1 MATFDAPFIRA
12 LTTAVVES
20 ALHPKTYRL
29 NENVFKKNLPLLK
42 RFVDETH
49 EVQCLFAIQILIN
62 RLEYPSG
69 VLGSLFT
76 LLGDEDTISVES
88 FKIWR
93 DSSEE
98 PEGKG
103 NVLVIFGYILNKS

>member
-1 MATFDAPFIRA
+1 MAKFDAPFIRA

-42 RFVDETH
+42 RFVDDLLH

-69 VLGSLFT
+69 VLGLLFT
-76 LLGDEDTISVES
+76 LLGDEDTISVEA

-103 NVLVIFGYILNKS
+103 NVFGDFLIYFK